1 MVQID
6 VFWSYGFGATY
17 AIAASARLRRD
28 WLADPVAADEGQ
40 FRTQSFVRCLAYL
53 AMVFAPSGAY
63 LLWAFP
69 DWETMMV
76 AESHASLP
84 AWLVTGF
91 AVTNVTQGI
100 LGYWL
105 TRRHI
110 VRGQYLAAFMH
121 LAVSNFL
128 FWFVLLHG
136 WDGTGYQRFL
146 SETRADFLAWESYD
160 PINFIGSG
168 PMLALVG
175 LGVFVVPVLFWH
187 WSSLFREGAI
197 LTGLTQDGTTPSAP
211 EHRWVPLKLMNGY
224 FGSVFICGIAS
235 AAVAGVL
242 VQQLGWLAGL
252 AVFALAFAVL
262 GLSSRGFCRVYAR
275 HLMWH

>member
-17 AIAASARLRRD
+17 AIAAHATLRRD
-28 WLADPVAADEGQ
+28 WQADREAADAAQ
-40 FRTQSFVRCLAYL
+40 FYAKPFVWCLFYL
-53 AMVFAPSGAY
+53 SMVFAPSGAY

-69 DWETMMV
+69 DWETMQV

-84 AWLVTGF
+84 AWLVTLF
-91 AVTNVTQGI
+91 TVTNVTQGI

-110 VRGQYLAAFMH
+110 VRGENLAAFMH

-146 SETRADFLAWESYD
+146 SETRADFLDWPAYD
-160 PINFIGSG
+160 PWHFIGSG

-175 LGVFVVPVLFWH
+175 LGVFVVPVLFLH
-187 WSSLFREGAI
+187 WSALFRDSAI
-197 LTGLTQDGTTPSAP
+197 IAGLTQDGRTPSSP
-211 EHRWVPLKLMNGY
+211 EHRWVPLKIANGY

-242 VQQLGWLAGL
+242 VQTLGWIAGAL
-252 AVFALAFAVL
+252 VFAALFAAL
-262 GLSSRGFCRVYAR
+262 GLSRFGFCRIYAR